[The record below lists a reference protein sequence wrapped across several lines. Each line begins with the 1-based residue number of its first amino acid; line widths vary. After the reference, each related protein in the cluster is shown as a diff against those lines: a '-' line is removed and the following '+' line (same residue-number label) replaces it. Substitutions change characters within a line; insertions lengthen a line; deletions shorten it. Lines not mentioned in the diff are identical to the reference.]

1 MKIETKHLKISRVD
15 SIPKAAGGNGQGR
28 GFAGTPRGTGVTQDD
43 AIGRVA

>member
-15 SIPKAAGGNGQGR
+15 SISKAAGGHEQER

-43 AIGRVA
+43 GIGRVA